1 MVLQISSLPNTI
13 TLPSL
18 RTNSSDAGSDLD
30 SFVIITSLFTEPF
43 HIYYL
48 P

>member
-13 TLPSL
+13 THPSF
-18 RTNSSDAGSDLD
+18 RTNGSDGNDLD
-30 SFVIITSLFTEPF
+30 SFVNTASLFTKPL
-43 HIYYL
+43 HVYYL